1 MTAKTDKYLTKD
13 EVVKIIDDKNGELYK
28 VFNKLI
34 QDVDGL
40 KNNQNDLNSSQK
52 RIERALLGDK
62 DFEDIGL
69 AKMINVSYSHA
80 RRVEEARFMEK
91 AEVIVDHWYRWEENG
106 NWKVLGVMIDKY
118 KVLKVLTA
126 LVIGSGVISTANV
139 ITVVLKM
146 FGIGLS

>member
-1 MTAKTDKYLTKD
+1 MAPKKEKDKYLTREDVIRIVD
-13 EVVKIIDDKNGELYK
+13 ERNLEFDKC
-28 VFNKLI
+28 FDKLI
-34 QDVDGL
+34 NDVEGL
-40 KNNQNDLNSSQK
+40 KSSQK

-80 RRVEEARFMEK
+80 RRVDEARFMEK

-106 NWKVLGVMIDKY
+106 NWKILGVMIDKY

>member
-40 KNNQNDLNSSQK
+40 KNNQNDLKSSQK

-62 DFEDIGL
+62 EFEDIGL
-69 AKMINVSYSHA
+69 ARMINISYEHA
-80 RRVEEARFMEK
+80 RRVDECDLVGRTEA
-91 AEVIVDHWYRWEENG
+91 VIKQYDKYKEN
-106 NWKVLGVMIDKY
+106 NYWKILEGMIENY
-118 KVLKVLTA
+118 KVLKVLA
-126 LVIGSGVISTANV
+126 VLIVGSGLVSTANV
-139 ITVVLKM
+139 ITTLLKL
-146 FGIGLS
+146 FGIGE

>member
-62 DFEDIGL
+62 EFEDIGL
-69 AKMINVSYSHA
+69 ARMINISYGHA
-80 RRVEEARFMEK
+80 RRVDECDLVGRTEA
-91 AEVIVDHWYRWEENG
+91 VIKQYDKYKEN
-106 NWKVLGVMIDKY
+106 NYWKILEGMIENY
-118 KVLKVLTA
+118 KVLKVLA
-126 LVIGSGVISTANV
+126 VLIVGSGLVSTANV
-139 ITVVLKM
+139 ITTLLKL
-146 FGIGLS
+146 FGIGE